1 MHRSLKLEHL
11 EFEIGGDEI
20 EPGEIGGPDHVTEAA
35 PLLIVADRVVD
46 GGVGLTLVLRADAE
60 QGRKARLRIEVNGQH
75 PVAAQDQG
83 LRQMGGGGGLAGTAL
98 EVHAGDDLK
107 VLALGRIAMRHVAS
121 AHPVDLIEMGAQGVD
136 VGQGVEATAARRDHG
151 LRDQQVRRQ
160 LADPAVRDAED
171 PRDLAGGEAP
181 EGLCLGGREHH
192 RGDLPKLRPED
203 ARIVTG
209 GLVGHRH
216 QPPGW
221 RNMLV
226 HRLISFAVK
235 REAWPQDR
243 LCESIHR
250 LGSGD
255 ANATPFA
262 ALDSPTLVGAAAS
275 TGQEGR
281 GLRPRS
287 STMYDRSYS
296 IRWSTCRPLDS
307 VGFTASCDGPAVPRG
322 RRHAVAHAPSPGLRR
337 RGPAP
342 HLRRDDRRLPVRR
355 HAGADPRRGAH
366 GGTRGAP
373 APDHRRQHHRAPRRH
388 ECPLGG
394 GAHQR
399 HHARGAAHLGR
410 CPRAELS
417 GLCLDRLRGSERD
430 RPGQHRR
437 HPGGRERCGASVVP
451 AGDRDP
457 DRHRRPRGETPR
469 QAPASPPLGG
479 TASLRRCGDAV
490 SRRVRGP
497 DRGRRWPSQRQLD
510 ARDEPG
516 GHRHGLEAG
525 AERRGADPRGRGRTR
540 QRARTLARW
549 GGLLHRRKP
558 GSALRREADPALDD
572 PGPPAG
578 GGGQGRSDPI
588 INRLTLGGAAFTLLF
603 ALLGWW
609 AAERLADP
617 LRALARAAGH
627 IGKGSAHVPLP
638 RPRGYLEIT
647 ELTAA
652 LTDLLAR
659 LKERD
664 RALADANADLE
675 GRVAARTMEL
685 AEACDRA
692 EAAQSRAEAGER
704 AKSDFLATM
713 SHEIRTPLNA
723 IVGFGDLLRDDTSLS
738 PEQRRCIDQMR
749 VGCEVLTTV
758 VNDILDYARIEADG
772 VTLEAAPFS
781 PRALVEETVALVAG
795 TAERKGLGLHVESD
809 AGSDHRVVGDKTR
822 LRQVLLNLVNN
833 AVKFTQQG
841 SVTVAVTQNVTRE
854 GIALR
859 VTVRDTGI
867 GIPDEAQARLFTRF
881 VQADSSTT
889 RRFGGTGL
897 GLAIAKGLI
906 EAMGGTI
913 GLESAPGEGSTFWFS
928 LVLPAATACETRLDS
943 PSAALA
949 MSPPGTTPRQPAHLL
964 VVEDGPVNREIA
976 QMVLEA
982 MGYRVSTACDGEEAV
997 ALVQAEPFD
1006 LVLMDIEM
1014 PVMDGI
1020 TATRMIRGLEG
1031 RARDIPIVA
1040 MTAHVLPEQVQ
1051 AMLAA
1056 GLNDHVGKPFDRAHL
1071 QALIERSLARAGE
1084 PADSAA

>member
-1 MHRSLKLEHL
+1 MRLRTLLALVFAAGALLLTFAATIVVSQFVAMRVQIRAEAHTAELAEHL
-11 EFEIGGDEI
+11 RQIIDANITERLGDMNVLSAVARTNATTPEARRTWVDALGQSYPAYAWIGF
-20 EPGEIGGPDHVTEAA
+20 
-35 PLLIVADRVVD
+35 ADRN
-46 GGVGLTLVLRADAE
+46 GIVL
-60 QGRKARLRIEVNGQH
+60 
-75 PVAAQDQG
+75 
-83 LRQMGGGGGLAGTAL
+83 
-98 EVHAGDDLK
+98 
-107 VLALGRIAMRHVAS
+107 
-121 AHPVDLIEMGAQGVD
+121 
-136 VGQGVEATAARRDHG
+136 
-151 LRDQQVRRQ
+151 
-160 LADPAVRDAED
+160 
-171 PRDLAGGEAP
+171 
-181 EGLCLGGREHH
+181 
-192 RGDLPKLRPED
+192 
-203 ARIVTG
+203 
-209 GLVGHRH
+209 
-216 QPPGW
+216 
-221 RNMLV
+221 
-226 HRLISFAVK
+226 
-235 REAWPQDR
+235 
-243 LCESIHR
+243 
-250 LGSGD
+250 
-255 ANATPFA
+255 
-262 ALDSPTLVGAAAS
+262 AS
-275 TGQEGR
+275 TGGILEGESVAA
-281 GLRPRS
+281 RPWFQQGIETPTVIDVHEAKLLAKRLPALPS
-287 STMYDRSYS
+287 GEPHRFVDVAMPFRDASGAR
-296 IRWSTCRPLDS
+296 IGVVGGHLS
-307 VGFTASCDGPAVPRG
+307 VSWMREMSRAAIATALKR
-322 RRHAVAHAPSPGLRR
+322 APSVEVLI
-337 RGPAP
+337 
-342 HLRRDDRRLPVRR
+342 L
-355 HAGADPRRGAH
+355 
-366 GGTRGAP
+366 
-373 APDHRRQHHRAPRRH
+373 
-388 ECPLGG
+388 
-394 GAHQR
+394 
-399 HHARGAAHLGR
+399 
-410 CPRAELS
+410 
-417 GLCLDRLRGSERD
+417 
-430 RPGQHRR
+430 
-437 HPGGRERCGASVVP
+437 
-451 AGDRDP
+451 AGDGTVILGPGD
-457 DRHRRPRGETPR
+457 ETGQR
-469 QAPASPPLGG
+469 IETDLPALPAL
-479 TASLRRCGDAV
+479 A
-490 SRRVRGP
+490 
-497 DRGRRWPSQRQLD
+497 
-510 ARDEPG
+510 
-516 GHRHGLEAG
+516 AG
-525 AERRGADPRGRGRTR
+525 AELASARGRWPDGGDYFTGAS
-540 QRARTLARW
+540 RARPSVERPTLPWTILVRQPVEVA
-549 GGLLHRRKP
+549 K
-558 GSALRREADPALDD
+558 AV
-572 PGPPAG
+572 
-578 GGGQGRSDPI
+578 SDPI

-841 SVTVAVTQNVTRE
+841 SVTVAVTQGVTRE

-928 LVLPAATACETRLDS
+928 LVLPAATARETRLDS

-964 VVEDGPVNREIA
+964 VAEDGPVNREIA

-1020 TATRMIRGLEG
+1020 TATRLIRGLEG
-1031 RARDIPIVA
+1031 RARDLPIVA

-1071 QALIERSLARAGE
+1071 QALIERSLARVGE

>member
-1 MHRSLKLEHL
+1 MRLRTLLALVFAAGALLLTFAATIVVSQFVAMRVQIRAEAHTAELAEHL
-11 EFEIGGDEI
+11 RQIIDANITERLGDMNVLSAVARTNATTPEARRTWVDALGQSYPAYAWIGF
-20 EPGEIGGPDHVTEAA
+20 
-35 PLLIVADRVVD
+35 ADRN
-46 GGVGLTLVLRADAE
+46 GIVL
-60 QGRKARLRIEVNGQH
+60 
-75 PVAAQDQG
+75 
-83 LRQMGGGGGLAGTAL
+83 
-98 EVHAGDDLK
+98 
-107 VLALGRIAMRHVAS
+107 
-121 AHPVDLIEMGAQGVD
+121 
-136 VGQGVEATAARRDHG
+136 
-151 LRDQQVRRQ
+151 
-160 LADPAVRDAED
+160 
-171 PRDLAGGEAP
+171 
-181 EGLCLGGREHH
+181 
-192 RGDLPKLRPED
+192 
-203 ARIVTG
+203 
-209 GLVGHRH
+209 
-216 QPPGW
+216 
-221 RNMLV
+221 
-226 HRLISFAVK
+226 
-235 REAWPQDR
+235 
-243 LCESIHR
+243 
-250 LGSGD
+250 
-255 ANATPFA
+255 
-262 ALDSPTLVGAAAS
+262 AS
-275 TGQEGR
+275 TGGILEGESVAA
-281 GLRPRS
+281 RPWFQQGIETPTVIDVHEAKLLAKRLPALPS
-287 STMYDRSYS
+287 GEPHRFVDVAMPFRDASGAR
-296 IRWSTCRPLDS
+296 IGVVGGHLS
-307 VGFTASCDGPAVPRG
+307 VSWMREMSRAAIATALKR
-322 RRHAVAHAPSPGLRR
+322 APSVEVLI
-337 RGPAP
+337 
-342 HLRRDDRRLPVRR
+342 L
-355 HAGADPRRGAH
+355 
-366 GGTRGAP
+366 
-373 APDHRRQHHRAPRRH
+373 
-388 ECPLGG
+388 
-394 GAHQR
+394 
-399 HHARGAAHLGR
+399 
-410 CPRAELS
+410 
-417 GLCLDRLRGSERD
+417 
-430 RPGQHRR
+430 
-437 HPGGRERCGASVVP
+437 
-451 AGDRDP
+451 AGDGTVILGPGD
-457 DRHRRPRGETPR
+457 ETGQR
-469 QAPASPPLGG
+469 IETDLPALPAL
-479 TASLRRCGDAV
+479 A
-490 SRRVRGP
+490 
-497 DRGRRWPSQRQLD
+497 
-510 ARDEPG
+510 
-516 GHRHGLEAG
+516 AG
-525 AERRGADPRGRGRTR
+525 AELASARGRWPDGRDYFTGAS
-540 QRARTLARW
+540 RARPSVERPTLPWTILVRQPVEVA
-549 GGLLHRRKP
+549 K
-558 GSALRREADPALDD
+558 AV
-572 PGPPAG
+572 
-578 GGGQGRSDPI
+578 SDPI

-638 RPRGYLEIT
+638 RSRGYLEIT

-675 GRVAARTMEL
+675 GRVATRTMEL

-795 TAERKGLGLHVESD
+795 TAERKELGLHVESD

-841 SVTVAVTQNVTRE
+841 SVTVAVTQGVTRE

-867 GIPDEAQARLFTRF
+867 GIPDKAQARLFTRF

-928 LVLPAATACETRLDS
+928 LVLPAATARETRLDS

-949 MSPPGTTPRQPAHLL
+949 MSLPGTTPRQPAHLL

-1020 TATRMIRGLEG
+1020 TATRLIRGLEG
-1031 RARDIPIVA
+1031 RARDLPIVA